1 MVNGTLDSKDNKE
14 EKTREVAEIRMYHFS
29 WNFLQLGYDM
39 LYVVIVVDMKIF
51 YTFNMC
57 ATLRPCLFLVDDTV
71 EGKNILEK
79 KTRERVDIRMYHF
92 SLNFLQLGV
101 ICCGNGVWH
110 QSLFYI
116 SNICNN
122 FADM

>member
-1 MVNGTLDSKDNKE
+1 MDSKDNKE

-57 ATLRPCLFLVDDTV
+57 ATL
-71 EGKNILEK
+71 
-79 KTRERVDIRMYHF
+79 
-92 SLNFLQLGV
+92 Q
-101 ICCGNGVWH
+101 
-110 QSLFYI
+110 
-116 SNICNN
+116 CNAMQCIEAM
-122 FADM
+122 FFWSTTPSRARTSQR